1 MTTFLLIR
9 HGENDY
15 AKKNILA
22 GRLPGVHLNERG
34 RRQALALAE
43 RLAPLPGSGQAPP
56 QDSRKAPS
64 PGPKRTPKSR
74 PSIKAIYCSPLERA
88 IETITPL
95 AERLGLPVIL
105 RPALIETDVGEW
117 QGQPLKRLRR
127 LKVWRLL
134 QHTPSL
140 FRFPGGETVLE
151 GQQRIV
157 SELEYLRQQHADD
170 ELVVCCGHSDPFKYL
185 LAHYL
190 GMPLD
195 LFQRLSLDTGT
206 VTALSIVE
214 QSSRLLWL
222 NLSPDPDP
230 ASRV

>member
-43 RLAPLPGSGQAPP
+43 RLAPSQGAG
-56 QDSRKAPS
+56 KAPS
-64 PGPKRTPKSR
+64 PGPKRPHKSKPR
-74 PSIKAIYCSPLERA
+74 PSIKAIYSSPLERA

-157 SELEYLRQQHADD
+157 SELEYLRQQHAED

-206 VTALSIVE
+206 VTALSIGE
-214 QSSRLLWL
+214 QGSRLLWL